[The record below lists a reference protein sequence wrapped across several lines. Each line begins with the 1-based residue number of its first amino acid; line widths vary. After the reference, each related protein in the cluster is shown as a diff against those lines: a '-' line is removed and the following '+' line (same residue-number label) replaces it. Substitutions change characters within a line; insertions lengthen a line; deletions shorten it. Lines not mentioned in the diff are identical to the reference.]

1 MNKKFMSQ
9 KITNNKIYIV
19 SADLY
24 HKTFLYLDWLE
35 TLTQYKK
42 ICLKILDKIFSQFND
57 WIRMYIRWSKIR

>member
-24 HKTFLYLDWLE
+24 HKTFLYLD
-35 TLTQYKK
+35 
-42 ICLKILDKIFSQFND
+42 
-57 WIRMYIRWSKIR
+57 